1 MKIHTVRKYLAQLTQ
16 DPVKNLS
23 AHYKTLTDA
32 VCKNLGVR
40 AVNSVTLAVVGQD
53 SEYTASTVSAA
64 LRHAGCSSAT
74 INFDISVSP
83 ETAVTVNGEQLP
95 SEVISRI
102 ITTIRTVERSLCT
115 KNGEAFVHPCVYE
128 VFLLG
133 ALCACSEMGVSHI
146 IIQIP
151 LGKTPSAVAS
161 IIPQPKMIHSN
172 EIFPHE
178 AEMIRLIARKGVE
191 EIISAP
197 QQKDSRKALYNLCN
211 ELNCYHAVVTRGE
224 IEVEAPNFRGI
235 PFTYRSFNAIAG
247 TQLQSTVALA
257 AAALV
262 TIRDLAKLRIKITD
276 ENAYAAINCR
286 KMRGRGEIIS
296 IKPFTLC
303 CTVEHADVLA
313 IDLMIND
320 LKTIVNERGRR
331 INMII
336 ESSAAR
342 ESTLIEHIN
351 AEEEL
356 SAKLDKIVVVG
367 EAHPSFVN
375 CDCVSAFSAAI
386 NAFPYLSDVKHTDD
400 DVLIVCGSVSFVE
413 KNYHELE
420 AVVRDDFT
428 Y

>member
-1 MKIHTVRKYLAQLTQ
+1 MKIHTVRKYLAQLTKE
-16 DPVKNLS
+16 PVKNLS
-23 AHYKTLTDA
+23 AHYKILTDA

-40 AVNSVTLAVVGQD
+40 PVNSITLAVVGQD

-74 INFDISVSP
+74 INFDASASP

-102 ITTIRTVERSLCT
+102 VTVIRTVERSLCS
-115 KNGEAFVHPCVYE
+115 KNAEEFSQPCVYE

-146 IIQIP
+146 IIQVPLDRIP
-151 LGKTPSAVAS
+151 ASVAS
-161 IIPQPKMIHSN
+161 IVPQPKMIHSN
-172 EIFPHE
+172 EIFPEE
-178 AEMIRLIARKGVE
+178 AEIIRLIARRGVE
-191 EIISAP
+191 EIVSAP
-197 QQKDSRKALYNLCN
+197 QQKESRRALYNLCN
-211 ELNCYHAVVTRGE
+211 ELNCYHAVVARGE
-224 IEVEAPNFRGI
+224 ITVETPNFRGI
-235 PFTYRSFNAIAG
+235 PFTYRNFSAIAG
-247 TQLQSTVALA
+247 TQLQSIVALA
-257 AAALV
+257 ATALV
-262 TIRDLAKLRIKITD
+262 TIRDLSKLRIKITD
-276 ENAYAAINCR
+276 DDAYAAINCR
-286 KMRGRGEIIS
+286 RMRGRGEIVS

-303 CTVEHADVLA
+303 CTVEHADIQA
-313 IDLMIND
+313 IDLMISD
-320 LKTIVNERGRR
+320 LKTIVDERGRR

-342 ESTLIEHIN
+342 ESTLIERMN
-351 AEEEL
+351 TDDDL
-356 SAKLDKIVVVG
+356 SQKLDKVIVVG
-367 EAHPSFVN
+367 EALDNSESVA
-375 CDCVSAFSAAI
+375 AFSAAL

-400 DVLIVCGSVSFVE
+400 VILVVCGSSSFIE

>member
-1 MKIHTVRKYLAQLTQ
+1 MKIHTVRKYLAQLTKE
-16 DPVKNLS
+16 PAKNLS
-23 AHYKTLTDA
+23 AHYKTLSDA

-40 AVNSVTLAVVGQD
+40 PINSVTLAVVGQD

-74 INFDISVSP
+74 VNFDVSVSP

-102 ITTIRTVERSLCT
+102 ITAIRTVERSLCS
-115 KNGEAFVHPCVYE
+115 KNAEEFAQPCVYE

-133 ALCACSEMGVSHI
+133 ALCACSEMGVSHVI
-146 IIQIP
+146 MRVA
-151 LGKTPSAVAS
+151 LGSLPTAVAS

-172 EIFPHE
+172 AIFPHE
-178 AEMIRLIARKGVE
+178 AEMIRLIARRGVE
-191 EIISAP
+191 EIVSAP
-197 QQKDSRKALYNLCN
+197 QQKESRRALYNLCN
-211 ELNCYHAVVTRGE
+211 ELNCYHAVVARGE
-224 IEVEAPNFRGI
+224 IEAETPSFRGI
-235 PFTYRSFNAIAG
+235 PFSYRGFSAIAG

-257 AAALV
+257 ATALV
-262 TIRDLAKLRIKITD
+262 TIRDLAKLRIKISD
-276 ENAYAAINCR
+276 DDAYAAINCR
-286 KMRGRGEIIS
+286 KMRGRGDIVS

-303 CTVEHADVLA
+303 CTLEHADVQA

-320 LKTIVNERGRR
+320 LKNIVDERGRR

-336 ESSAAR
+336 ESSAAS
-342 ESTLIEHIN
+342 ESGIIGRMYS
-351 AEEEL
+351 EEIV
-356 SAKLDKIVVVG
+356 AMKIDKIVAVG
-367 EAHPSFVN
+367 EPDASLVQ
-375 CDCVSAFSAAI
+375 CESAAAFSAAV

-400 DVLIVCGSVSFVE
+400 VVLIVCGSSSFIE

>member
-1 MKIHTVRKYLAQLTQ
+1 MKIHTVRKYLAQLTKE
-16 DPVKNLS
+16 PVKSLS
-23 AHYKTLTDA
+23 AHYKILTDA

-40 AVNSVTLAVVGQD
+40 PVNAITLAVVGQD
-53 SEYTASTVSAA
+53 SEYTASAVSAA
-64 LRHAGCSSAT
+64 LRHSGCSSAT

-95 SEVISRI
+95 AEVISRI
-102 ITTIRTVERSLCT
+102 ITTIRTVERSLCS
-115 KNGEAFVHPCVYE
+115 KNGEEFPQPCVYE

-151 LGKTPSAVAS
+151 LNRVPAAIAS
-161 IIPQPKMIHSN
+161 IVPQPKMIHSN
-172 EIFPHE
+172 EIFPEE
-178 AEMIRLIARKGVE
+178 AEIIRLIARRGVE
-191 EIISAP
+191 EIVSAP
-197 QQKDSRKALYNLCN
+197 QQKESRRALYNLCN

-224 IEVEAPNFRGI
+224 IEVETPNFRGI
-235 PFTYRSFNAIAG
+235 PFTYRNFSAIAG

-257 AAALV
+257 ATALV
-262 TIRDLAKLRIKITD
+262 TIRDLSKLRIKITD
-276 ENAYAAINCR
+276 EDAYFAINCR
-286 KMRGRGEIIS
+286 KMRGRGEIVS

-303 CTVEHADVLA
+303 CTVEHADVQA

-320 LKTIVNERGRR
+320 LKSIVDERGRR

-336 ESSAAR
+336 ESSAAC
-342 ESTLIEHIN
+342 ESKLIERMSS
-351 AEEEL
+351 EEVL
-356 SAKLDKIVVVG
+356 SQKLDKVIVVG
-367 EAHPSFVN
+367 ESLDNSESVA
-375 CDCVSAFSAAI
+375 AFSAAL

-400 DVLIVCGSVSFVE
+400 VIMIVCGSSAFIE